1 MPNFATGKK
10 SKAISD
16 RSGMAFPYNEMVKE
30 WNGSFVHISEFEAKH
45 PQIEPNAH
53 KADAQ
58 GLQNARPDRT
68 ETAAP
73 NLLKT
78 DSFKTG
84 SASSST
90 ITVTEESHGRSTSD
104 TVRFYDAIGFD
115 GITDTNINRSAGYT
129 IAVVDADTYTF
140 SVSTDTATTGNIR
153 GGGFRSYAG
162 PVTITP

>member
-1 MPNFATGKK
+1 MSNFATGRKA
-10 SKAISD
+10 KAISD
-16 RSGMAFPYNEMVKE
+16 RSGLEFPYIEMVKE
-30 WNGSFVHISEFEAKH
+30 WNGSLVHISEFEAKH
-45 PQIEPNAH
+45 PQLEPRPH

-58 GLQNARPDRT
+58 GLRDARPDRT
-68 ETAAP
+68 ESAAP

-104 TVRFYDAIGFD
+104 TVRFYAATSFD
-115 GITDTNINRSAGYT
+115 GITATNINAAAGYT
-129 IAVVDADTYTF
+129 ITVVDTDTYTF

-153 GGGFRSYAG
+153 GGGFRAYAG
-162 PVTITP
+162 PTTITP